1 MIDTLTNPTVL
12 AAGVAAG
19 GIASAAIY
27 SYVTGESTSVSVDP
41 DDDGSDEVTASFGGD
56 TNAAETPDED
66 GEDDAPNP
74 SKPPMYE
81 VESDG
86 SLSSPKTESSGEV
99 EADKLEDVKG
109 LGSTKADE
117 LRESGYKS
125 PEDVYLASDAEL
137 EDVVGIGPSVVEQI
151 RSDIGYPPQR

>member
-12 AAGVAAG
+12 AAGVAAA

-27 SYVTGESTSVSVDP
+27 SYLTGESTSVSVDP

-56 TNAAETPDED
+56 TNVAETTDED
-66 GEDDAPNP
+66 GEDDTPNP

-81 VESDG
+81 VG
-86 SLSSPKTESSGEV
+86 AV
-99 EADKLEDVKG
+99 KLTDIKG
-109 LGSTKADE
+109 VGNTKADA
-117 LRESGYKS
+117 LRGEGYES
-125 PEDVYLASDAEL
+125 PEDVYLASDGDL
-137 EDVVGIGPSVVEQI
+137 VRVVGIGPSVVEQI

>member
-27 SYVTGESTSVSVDP
+27 SHVTGESTSVSVDP

-56 TNAAETPDED
+56 TNVAETPDED
-66 GEDDAPNP
+66 GEETET
-74 SKPPMYE
+74 KPPMYE
-81 VESDG
+81 VESGG
-86 SLSSPKTESSGEV
+86 SLSSPNTESSGEV
-99 EADKLEDVKG
+99 EADELEDVKG
-109 LGSTKADE
+109 LGSTKAGE
-117 LRESGYKS
+117 LRDAGYKS
-125 PEDVYLASDAEL
+125 PEDVYLASDAAL